1 MFTPWGYQLEDELPP
16 LVSADD
22 FNAITGRSSTI
33 DLEVLSVLNA
43 VSQAIRNACGWHIA
57 PSLDCIAN
65 LTASGKLVR
74 LPAGYVSEISSLK
87 ENGVLLGAGE
97 FEWRHD
103 GLLRRCCFKN
113 FVSTWD
119 GIEVEY
125 TAGYDLD
132 AVPDLSHVVTEI
144 TNNIIALPKGVIS
157 ESADGVSISYSMQA
171 QSVANAMTEQFR
183 AQLAPYRLVSSH
195 AA

>member
-1 MFTPWGYQLEDELPP
+1 MMFTPWGYDIDDSLPP
-16 LVSADD
+16 LVPVGESV
-22 FNAITGRSSTI
+22 
-33 DLEVLSVLNA
+33 DLEKLAVLNA

-57 PSLDCIAN
+57 PSLDCTAT
-65 LTASGKLVR
+65 LTANGKMLQ

-87 ENGVLLGAGE
+87 EDGITLGSGE

-113 FVSTWD
+113 FVPKWD
-119 GIEVEY
+119 GIVVEY
-125 TAGYDLD
+125 TAGYELD
-132 AVPDLSHVVTEI
+132 AVPDLAHVVEEI
-144 TNNIIALPKGVIS
+144 TNSILTLPKGVIS

-183 AQLAPYRLVSSH
+183 AQLAPYKLVSSH